1 MDSIISDSSLAS
13 NIAALEESPEELS
26 FREEFALRKRA
37 RRAFASVDN

>member
-13 NIAALEESPEELS
+13 HTAALEESPEGLS